1 MPPPGQQHQHRSGQ
15 GREPHGHCL
24 LRSPI
29 LPASTGRAQVEASWR
44 GTGLCPRG
52 DQLVGAQSGEE
63 RERTEVGARRKLQM
77 NNDLH
82 ICLQLQPTE
91 CPGPKS
97 LHPTPISA
105 PF

>member
-1 MPPPGQQHQHRSGQ
+1 MPPARTNAGVDRGGNPMATVS
-15 GREPHGHCL
+15 
-24 LRSPI
+24 SA
-29 LPASTGRAQVEASWR
+29 LPSCPPPTGRAQVEASWR
-44 GTGLCPRG
+44 GTGLCLRG
-52 DQLVGAQSGEE
+52 DRLVGAQSGEE

-77 NNDLH
+77 NNVLH
-82 ICLQLQPTE
+82 ICLQLQSAE